1 MVQIDTFNNFQNV
14 EKKKIGQVNF
24 LFQKVF
30 KIDKIVK
37 LGRLI
42 RVESININNSVLTQT
57 L

>member
-1 MVQIDTFNNFQNV
+1 MAQIDMG
-14 EKKKIGQVNF
+14 KKMGQVNF
-24 LFQKVF
+24 LFQKAS

-42 RVESININNSVLTQT
+42 RVESINTNNSALTQT